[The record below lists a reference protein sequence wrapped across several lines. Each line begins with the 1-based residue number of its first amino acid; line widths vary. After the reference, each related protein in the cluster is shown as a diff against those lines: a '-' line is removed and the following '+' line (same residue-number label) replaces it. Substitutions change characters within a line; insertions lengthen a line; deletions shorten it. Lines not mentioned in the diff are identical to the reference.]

1 MISSN
6 ERKQIKVQVEFTR
19 TGWRQFVRL
28 NRSLGARFIR
38 AFILRYELAAYLAEH
53 EAAGVQLDTEC
64 QEVRYVDGV
73 HLLLRKSQGIW
84 YITDVFTAEEAYCAS
99 KQIPEKILID
109 LIAGVLGISPMLDD
123 QEALEHINHIE
134 MHPNNRV
141 LFVFQDGHT
150 EEHFW
155 KDHSRR
161 DSWDAEK
168 RKKAAEKTKEQR
180 KRRKEQT
187 AQ

>member
-19 TGWRQFVRL
+19 TGWRRFARL

-73 HLLLRKSQGIW
+73 YLLLRKSQGVW
-84 YITDVFTAEEAYCAS
+84 YITDVFTADEAVGYEPIYFWQRIKRGAS
-99 KQIPEKILID
+99 YILARL
-109 LIAGVLGISPMLDD
+109 LIGWRQLTRKAVAG
-123 QEALEHINHIE
+123 A
-134 MHPNNRV
+134 
-141 LFVFQDGHT
+141 
-150 EEHFW
+150 
-155 KDHSRR
+155 
-161 DSWDAEK
+161 
-168 RKKAAEKTKEQR
+168 
-180 KRRKEQT
+180 
-187 AQ
+187 

>member
-19 TGWRQFVRL
+19 TGWRQFARL

-73 HLLLRKSQGIW
+73 YLLLRKSQGIW
-84 YITDVFTAEEAYCAS
+84 YITDVFTAEEAVGYEPIYFWQRVKRGAS
-99 KQIPEKILID
+99 YILARL
-109 LIAGVLGISPMLDD
+109 LIGWRQLTRKAVAG
-123 QEALEHINHIE
+123 A
-134 MHPNNRV
+134 
-141 LFVFQDGHT
+141 
-150 EEHFW
+150 
-155 KDHSRR
+155 
-161 DSWDAEK
+161 
-168 RKKAAEKTKEQR
+168 
-180 KRRKEQT
+180 
-187 AQ
+187 

>member
-19 TGWRQFVRL
+19 TGWRQFARL

-73 HLLLRKSQGIW
+73 YLLLRKSQGIW
-84 YITDVFTAEEAYCAS
+84 YITDVFAAEEAISYEPVYFWQRIKRGAS
-99 KQIPEKILID
+99 YILARL
-109 LIAGVLGISPMLDD
+109 LIGWRQLTRKVVAG
-123 QEALEHINHIE
+123 A
-134 MHPNNRV
+134 
-141 LFVFQDGHT
+141 
-150 EEHFW
+150 
-155 KDHSRR
+155 
-161 DSWDAEK
+161 
-168 RKKAAEKTKEQR
+168 
-180 KRRKEQT
+180 
-187 AQ
+187 

>member
-19 TGWRQFVRL
+19 TGWRQFARL

-73 HLLLRKSQGIW
+73 YLLLRKSQGIW
-84 YITDVFTAEEAYCAS
+84 YITDVFTAEEAVGYEPIYFWQRIKRGAS
-99 KQIPEKILID
+99 YILARL
-109 LIAGVLGISPMLDD
+109 LIGWRQMTRKAVAG
-123 QEALEHINHIE
+123 A
-134 MHPNNRV
+134 
-141 LFVFQDGHT
+141 
-150 EEHFW
+150 
-155 KDHSRR
+155 
-161 DSWDAEK
+161 
-168 RKKAAEKTKEQR
+168 
-180 KRRKEQT
+180 
-187 AQ
+187 